1 MQLSDIRT
9 RVRYYL
15 REATANVWL
24 DAELTALVNLA
35 QRYIAS
41 RLRPELIPGLIV
53 LKTENISGSTSS
65 WTLPTDYIEMVS
77 SPYHIS
83 AAGAYTHL
91 PLKSHEE
98 FVKTSG
104 FHQTHLM
111 YQKQESM
118 LADGKLYV
126 QQTFSDGVLAYLYLK
141 YPTDLSGDS
150 DVSGVP
156 DGYID
161 LVVIKAS
168 ADALVKTRQI
178 QESHTLL
185 KSLEMRI
192 EMANKENK

>member
-1 MQLSDIRT
+1 
-9 RVRYYL
+9 
-15 REATANVWL
+15 
-24 DAELTALVNLA
+24 
-35 QRYIAS
+35 
-41 RLRPELIPGLIV
+41 
-53 LKTENISGSTSS
+53 
-65 WTLPTDYIEMVS
+65 
-77 SPYHIS
+77 
-83 AAGAYTHL
+83 
-91 PLKSHEE
+91 
-98 FVKTSG
+98 
-104 FHQTHLM
+104 
-111 YQKQESM
+111 M

>member
-15 REATANVWL
+15 REATASVWT
-24 DAELTALVNLA
+24 DAEINALTNLA

-53 LKTENISGSTSS
+53 LKTESISGATSS
-65 WTLPTDYIEMVS
+65 WTLPTDFIEMVS
-77 SPYHIS
+77 SPYHVS

-126 QQTFSDGVLAYLYLK
+126 QQTISDGVLAYYYLK
-141 YPTDLSGDS
+141 YPADLSGDS
-150 DVSGVP
+150 DVSNIP
-156 DGYID
+156 DSYID
-161 LVVIKAS
+161 LVIIKVA
-168 ADALVKTRQI
+168 ADALVKTRQLR
-178 QESHTLL
+178 ESNSLL
-185 KSLEMRI
+185 QSLETRI
-192 EMANKENK
+192 QMANKENK